1 MKNILI
7 PTDFSRHSEYALEYV
22 LDLINE
28 INLPCRLIL
37 VNTFIVN
44 KTDHD
49 LIIYVNDHLKKIS
62 KDGLAAQKEIALK
75 KKSKTPIT
83 VETISQ
89 MGSLNNVILQFLQRE
104 RIDLVAMGKDGGRHV
119 ENVSAILKKLHCPLL
134 ITYV

>member
-22 LDLINE
+22 LDLMNE
-28 INLPCRLIL
+28 LNIPCRLIL

-44 KTDHD
+44 KTDPE
-49 LIIYVNDHLKKIS
+49 LIISVNDHLKKIS
-62 KDGLAAQKEIALK
+62 KEGLAAQKEIALK
-75 KKSKTPIT
+75 KKTKAPIT
-83 VETISQ
+83 IETISQ

-104 RIDLVAMGKDGGRHV
+104 KIDLVAMGKDGGRHV
-119 ENVSAILKKLHCPLL
+119 ENVSAILKKQHCPLL